1 MRTYEIYSSR
11 GGKMQ
16 FELKIK
22 GEQKADTWV
31 DEFEKLNPDA
41 YAWKEVRDDVSVRTT
56 TWEVYTRIDGNLH
69 FRGQIK
75 GETKAEEYVKELLEK
90 YPGAE
95 AWCAP
100 MCQHDDPALIW

>member
-22 GEQKADTWV
+22 GRTEAAAWV
-31 DEFEKLNPDA
+31 TEYLELNPGA
-41 YAWKEVRDDVSVRTT
+41 TAWKELRDDVGVRMP
-56 TWEVYTRIDGNLH
+56 TWEVYTRIDGRLK
-69 FRGQIK
+69 FRGQRN
-75 GETKAEEYVKELLEK
+75 GEANAEVYVKELLEK
-90 YPGAE
+90 HPGAH

-100 MCQHDDPALIW
+100 MCRYDDPTFM